1 MASSRIPLL
10 CLLGLL
16 LVASPA
22 IADDSSGIYYQL
34 ALLWP
39 GAYCEQTN
47 AGCCKPTT
55 GVSPARDFYITG
67 LTVYNATTNAA
78 LTECSNQAP
87 YNPNLITGIGLEQYW
102 INIKCPANNGQ
113 RSWKNAWKKAGA
125 CSGLDEKAY
134 FEKALSFRSKINP
147 LVRLKQN
154 GIEDDFELYGLKAI
168 KKVFKSGINAE
179 PVIQCSKGPFDK
191 YMLYQL
197 YFCAN
202 GNGTFID
209 CPAPAKYTCSNSVLF
224 HPYKK
229 WMLKQQLS
237 DESADF
243 YDSAD
248 PFVLPG
254 LAMDN

>member
-154 GIEDDFELYGLKAI
+154 GKLSMFACLN
-168 KKVFKSGINAE
+168 KVMAKSI
-179 PVIQCSKGPFDK
+179 VR
-191 YMLYQL
+191 
-197 YFCAN
+197 
-202 GNGTFID
+202 
-209 CPAPAKYTCSNSVLF
+209 
-224 HPYKK
+224 
-229 WMLKQQLS
+229 
-237 DESADF
+237 
-243 YDSAD
+243 
-248 PFVLPG
+248 
-254 LAMDN
+254 